1 MSYGP
6 EVNVSELHFWCFF
19 RGYPTWPYGHI
30 WSYFASG
37 FLLHQNVWKVKINY
51 LFIVKCGIVL
61 SAVKV
66 VDWLET
72 FELFQMKVK
81 VELWILSGVLES
93 FLSLQ
98 LTVKVKG
105 CIFFCLQKIISEVK
119 EKCEIKLWRAW
130 ASDPSHSC
138 RWSPWPSLEVGLDLI
153 VLLVQMTTMVFWRLL
168 NLFFAQRLLT
178 WSSKNKLFER
188 SKYIFN

>member
-1 MSYGP
+1 M
-6 EVNVSELHFWCFF
+6 
-19 RGYPTWPYGHI
+19 
-30 WSYFASG
+30 
-37 FLLHQNVWKVKINY
+37 
-51 LFIVKCGIVL
+51 VKCGIVL

-66 VDWLET
+66 VNWLKT
-72 FELFQMKVK
+72 FELFQMK

-98 LTVKVKG
+98 LTVKV

-153 VLLVQMTTMVFWRLL
+153 VLLVQMTTMVFWSLL
-168 NLFFAQRLLT
+168 NLFFALLYKQVT
-178 WSSKNKLFER
+178 SVFTIQWLSVPWNLLQVNNGSLQCGSRWN
-188 SKYIFN
+188 